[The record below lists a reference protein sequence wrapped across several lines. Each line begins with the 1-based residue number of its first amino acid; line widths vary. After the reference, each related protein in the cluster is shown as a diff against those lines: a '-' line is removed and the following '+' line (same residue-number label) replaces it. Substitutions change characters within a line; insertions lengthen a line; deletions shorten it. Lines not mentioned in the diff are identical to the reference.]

1 MPITLLDFIRSGG
14 DFALMGANDI
24 EMADG
29 QRLEAFLA
37 AQLKSLGEA
46 DEATAEATAEALSVL
61 LAQINNLS
69 EQDTELAEAMAALET
84 RLTAADAAFEAADK
98 AFEAADK
105 ALQAA
110 DAAFAA
116 TDTELANRTKAL
128 EDRFK
133 AMDYGEGITLSFG
146 HNVAA
151 KEKGS
156 VITSV
161 PLSWSYGKAEYLV
174 SQELNGVALPL
185 EQRSMTATTWP
196 NESDRPLE
204 ITMDSSTWPT
214 WTIKATD
221 SEGKVVTKSVHNFT
235 FQNRVYYGTA
245 ADPRASGG
253 EINSAFVKSLQ
264 NKPLSSGKVSTI
276 NVNAGAGE
284 YVWYCVPTWMG
295 KRTFSYNNN
304 EVTFDEFEVAVELAD
319 NVTTETYYV
328 YRNANPGLGSMTLGV
343 N

>member
-24 EMADG
+24 EMANG
-29 QRLEAFLA
+29 SRLEAFLA
-37 AQLKSLGEA
+37 EQLKSLGEA
-46 DEATAEATAEALSVL
+46 DEATV
-61 LAQINNLS
+61 
-69 EQDTELAEAMAALET
+69 EAMAALET

-116 TDTELANRTKAL
+116 TDTELANRTAAL
-128 EDRFK
+128 ENRFK

-174 SQELNGVALPL
+174 SQELNGVALDL
-185 EQRSMTATTWP
+185 GLRSMTATTWP
-196 NESDRPLE
+196 NEPDRPLA
-204 ITMDSSTWPT
+204 ITMDSGTWPT

-221 SEGKVVTKSVHNFT
+221 SEDKVVTKSVHNFT

-245 ADPRASGG
+245 ADPRESGG
-253 EINSAFVKSLQ
+253 EVNSAFVKGLQ
-264 NKPLSSGKVSTI
+264 NKPLSSGKVSSI
-276 NVNAGAGE
+276 NVNAGAGQ

-304 EVTFDEFEVAVELAD
+304 EVTFDEMEVEVTLAD
-319 NVTTETYYV
+319 NVTTENYYV

-343 N
+343 I